1 MENYMLWLRRPTV
14 LAALACALVGLL
26 LLFFGPTIRAALGAS
41 APPAQPASLALADD
55 LLLAPSPPAPSSEPA
70 KAPPAPQAP
79 AEVVVYISGAVA
91 RPDVYRLPGDARVK
105 DLVLAAGGLSPDAAA
120 AQINLAAP
128 ISDAQHVHVPL
139 LGEAP
144 AAPSLAAPS
153 AGGAAAVG
161 GDGLLDLNSASAA
174 DLEDLP
180 GIGATIAERI
190 LAYRDE
196 QGRFEAVDDLQQVS
210 GIGAK
215 LFERIAPLVTVR

>member
-1 MENYMLWLRRPTV
+1 MSDYLLWLRRPTV

-41 APPAQPASLALADD
+41 PQPAQPDSLALADD
-55 LLLAPSPPAPSSEPA
+55 LLLAPSPPEPLPEPA

-105 DLVLAAGGLSPDAAA
+105 DLVLAAGGLSPNAAA
-120 AQINLAAP
+120 ALINLAAP
-128 ISDAQHVHVPL
+128 ISDAQHIHVPV

-144 AAPSLAAPS
+144 AAPSAASPS
-153 AGGAAAVG
+153 AEGSALG